1 MYLMCKFFRAQCDA
15 HLTSRIELKQ
25 CLQML
30 HAQRIAHGDLQLR
43 HLRISPYTSKL
54 NLIDFSHSTLDASD
68 EMLEQEDEWVLELV
82 G

>member
-1 MYLMCKFFRAQCDA
+1 MYLMCESFSAQCEA
-15 HLTSRIELKQ
+15 RLTSRIELKQ
-25 CLQML
+25 CLQIL

-68 EMLEQEDEWVLELV
+68 EMLEQEDEWVTELV